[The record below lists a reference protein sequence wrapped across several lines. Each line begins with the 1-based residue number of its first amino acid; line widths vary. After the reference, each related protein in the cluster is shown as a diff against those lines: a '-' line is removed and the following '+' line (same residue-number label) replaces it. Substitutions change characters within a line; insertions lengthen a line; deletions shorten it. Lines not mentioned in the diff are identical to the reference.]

1 MPSSYTPP
9 DVVVT
14 QRQRTRSAPRITPPL
29 PVVIVGPSAQIVTRA
44 NAGLFGAGDDLSA
57 ALPGL
62 ATGAIVDEATLDVLL
77 DAKSSAGASL
87 GLFRLDKNLDYA
99 VVYDSNGLPA
109 SLNIFGS
116 MGLEY
121 SLLSSRNN
129 NADTISSDTST
140 GAPDGLWLTDNAIDF
155 VSRGTDSSGDCK
167 ITVSS
172 PESQVGTYVV
182 RDVRTGVGALATTS
196 HQVRVEEVDSQD
208 IAIIRKSWVGIN
220 AASNTKTFTGFCDNH
235 VRGIA
240 FSEANNVSSEIRA
253 GTMYAQS
260 DSLFG
265 IGIAKAPVVS
275 MVTADFNAIIAP
287 GLALG
292 ATPSQLPNQTTSA
305 PLWFTPFA
313 GTPNQG
319 PNAPKWVAIMA
330 SARVGNWL
338 RVKLAAG
345 AEVRDFKIL
354 AVDIKNQQLLLQ
366 NPDGLIGGDT
376 TPYTCVNN
384 GITEAYILE
393 VFRGSADETNAS
405 GDYIRMAGAYYEVY
419 RATPYRIEFT
429 QLLAYN
435 SSVAAEATRGFAYR
449 NVSVLYDLKKRLTS
463 GFGGNIYVS
472 YTAARVDL
480 AEQGLIT
487 ISSEDDIEQ
496 FLGPVHKDNPLA
508 LAAALVNQ
516 AGGTAGGR
524 VFFALSTEGS
534 GPSAYQDAFDL
545 LQTTEDVYFVVPL
558 TQDKTVHEMLAAHVA
573 AMSQPESKGERVGFI
588 CPSFPAPTQVLPPNS
603 TDAPVAGTV
612 DALYDVK
619 LRSLAVDWTLAAVGN
634 LVWLVDNATGT
645 KLSSHRIKS
654 IDIPNNTV
662 TVFNPFPTAGAN
674 VYFVVETF
682 TLTKSEEAAALRD
695 YAKAFGSKRMV
706 SILPDQV
713 KITYTN
719 KTLAVPQD
727 ETWLLP
733 GYYAA
738 AAFVG
743 FRSSIDPSQPMTN
756 VSVPGIQELV
766 HSNAYF
772 LPDQLNTIAEG
783 GNTILIQRTKST
795 PCYVRHQLTT
805 NMASI
810 EERELSITVAV
821 DYCAKVMRLGL
832 RPYIGKHNITD
843 ELLTQLRGIA
853 ESLLRALVEGF
864 VVRQGSSLDRLE
876 QRTDRPDEID
886 LDVSLI
892 VFYPCNR
899 INVTL
904 YV

>member
-14 QRQRTRSAPRITPPL
+14 QKQRTRSAPRVTPPL
-29 PVVIVGPSAQIVTRA
+29 PVVVIGPSAQIVTRA
-44 NAGLFGAGDDLSA
+44 NTGLYGAGDDFQA
-57 ALPGL
+57 GLPGL

-77 DAKSSAGASL
+77 DAKDSKGSSL
-87 GLFRLDKNLDYA
+87 GLFRLTKNADYA

-109 SLNIFGS
+109 SIKVFGS

-129 NADTISSDTST
+129 NADTISADTSV
-140 GAPDGLWLTDNAIDF
+140 GIPDGLWFSDNSLDF
-155 VSRGTDSSGDCK
+155 VSRGVDTSGDCT
-167 ITVSS
+167 IIVSS
-172 PESQVGTYVV
+172 PSSLAGRYVV
-182 RDVRTGVGALATTS
+182 RELLTGVGALATTS
-196 HQVRVEEVDSQD
+196 REVRAEEVDVNGV
-208 IAIIRKSWVGIN
+208 AVVRKSWTGIDAGN
-220 AASNTKTFTGFCDNH
+220 ATKTFVGFCDNH
-235 VRGIA
+235 VRSLG
-240 FSEANNVSSEIRA
+240 FSETNNVSADVLNGSAETPA
-253 GTMYAQS
+253 S
-260 DSLFG
+260 SLFG
-265 IGIAKAPVVS
+265 IGIVQAPIVS
-275 MVTADFNAIIAP
+275 MATADFNAIIAP
-287 GLALG
+287 GLAPG
-292 ATPSQLPNQTTSA
+292 ATPTVLPTQASSA
-305 PLWFTPFA
+305 SVWFTPFA

-319 PNAPKWVAIMA
+319 PNAPKWVAIM
-330 SARVGNWL
+330 SAAKVGNWL

-345 AEVRDFKIL
+345 SEVRDFKIL
-354 AVDIKNQQLLLQ
+354 SVDVKNQQLLLQ
-366 NPDGLIGGDT
+366 NPDGNLAVST
-376 TPYTCVNN
+376 SEPCVNN

-393 VFRGSADETNAS
+393 VFRGSSDETNAC
-405 GDYIRMAGAYYEVY
+405 GDYVLLGGVYYEIY

-429 QLLAYN
+429 QVLNYLA
-435 SSVAAEATRGFAYR
+435 SAAAVASRGFAFR
-449 NVSVLYDLKKRLTS
+449 NTSASYDLKKTITS
-463 GFGGNIYVS
+463 AFGGNIYTS

-480 AEQGLIT
+480 AASGLIT

-496 FLGPVHKDNPLA
+496 FLGPIHKDNPLA
-508 LAAALVNQ
+508 LGAAMVNQ

-524 VFFALSTEGS
+524 VFFALSTE
-534 GPSAYQDAFDL
+534 SAGVAGYQDAFDL
-545 LQTTEDVYFVVPL
+545 LQTTEDVYFIVPL
-558 TQDKTVHEMLAAHVA
+558 SQDKAVHTALAAHVQ
-573 AMSQPESKGERVGFI
+573 AMSQPEMKGERTGLI
-588 CPSFPAPTQVLPPNS
+588 CQSFPAPVQVLPPNS
-603 TDAPVAGTV
+603 TDLPVSGTV
-612 DALYDVK
+612 DALDADK
-619 LRSLAVDWTLAAVGN
+619 MQSLAVDWTLASIGN
-634 LVWLVDNATGT
+634 LVWVVDQVTGA
-645 KLSSHRIKS
+645 KIASYRIKS

-662 TVFNPFPTAGAN
+662 TVFNPFPTTGAT
-674 VYFVVETF
+674 VYFVVETY
-682 TLTKSEEAAALRD
+682 TLTPSEEAAAIRD
-695 YAKAFGSKRMV
+695 YAKAFGSKRIV
-706 SILPDQV
+706 SFVPDQV

-719 KTLAVPQD
+719 KTLPVPDD

-738 AAFVG
+738 AAFAG
-743 FRSSIDPSQPMTN
+743 YRSNVDPSQPMTN
-756 VSVPGIQELV
+756 VSIPGIQELV
-766 HSNAYF
+766 HSNTYF

-821 DYCAKVMRLGL
+821 DYCAKVMRIGL

-876 QRTDRPDEID
+876 QNKDRPDEVD
-886 LDVSLI
+886 LDISLI

-904 YV
+904 FI